1 MNDEEKKD
9 PKDTL
14 DMDGDSSDK
23 RDTNGDMF
31 DSSETVKFSDDD
43 LSDFRKAE
51 ERSDPFDLGQRDDST
66 RILDSQEINDEK
78 EKEKAI
84 KEMWKQYEAE
94 TQEMDA
100 SALRGTSRPQPR
112 DDRTQIL
119 TDPRKSPSQP
129 PRTPPPARP
138 AAPSTAQARTKQPVP
153 DYLAKHARRQRRSKR
168 APVILLI
175 FFIIAAVAVAY
186 YFYSQSQAK
195 KTSIPTATDSSQVS
209 QQQSIATDSAT
220 PKAAQE
226 PATQLFPLN
235 VDDLMGISP
244 LNVSAKGA
252 VFSDEMDPEIVAI
265 AKALKSRVKVYHG
278 EQTRD
283 YRKTTTKTISG
294 RFRGF
299 TVKSVLT
306 FKDDEKI
313 KDQLTVVAPSRGS
326 LLVENNVLVSAKKL
340 DYERFFR
347 DLRRA
352 GIQVIRKGDPNQ
364 SGDFR
369 VQLALTPLP
378 NQIVPEGRVIA
389 FNRAGPVQLGMRS
402 TQLDRVLPPRFNIV
416 RKKILVDDQY
426 VNVNKIFDERNKA
439 LLLLSVSENRVKTV
453 QIIDASFKTSQG
465 IGIGNTLAD
474 LKINHLDLEM
484 GKTKENVVF
493 AVIKGIN
500 AKFMLSGSGADFDNQ
515 IFPNTMKITSV
526 VLEN

>member
-14 DMDGDSSDK
+14 DLNGDDSDK
-23 RDTNGDMF
+23 QDRDGNPF
-31 DSSETVKFSDDD
+31 DSSETVKFSDED

-51 ERSDPFDLGQRDDST
+51 EITDPFDVGQRDDST
-66 RILDSQEINDEK
+66 RILDSQDVKKEK
-78 EKEKAI
+78 EKEQTI
-84 KEMWKQYEAE
+84 KEMWKKYEQE
-94 TQEMDA
+94 TQEVDA
-100 SALRGTSRPQPR
+100 SSLRGGPRPETR
-112 DDRTQIL
+112 DDRTQVM
-119 TDPRKSPSQP
+119 TGPGKPPFQP
-129 PRTPPPARP
+129 PKT
-138 AAPSTAQARTKQPVP
+138 PSTQPSAPTPAQTRVKPPVP
-153 DYLAKHARRQRRSKR
+153 DYLSKHARKQRRSKR
-168 APVILLI
+168 APFILLL

-186 YFYSQSQAK
+186 YFYSQSQANQ
-195 KTSIPTATDSSQVS
+195 SEIPATAEPSQQT
-209 QQQSIATDSAT
+209 QQQSVATDTTT
-220 PKAAQE
+220 PAAARE
-226 PATQLFPLN
+226 PAPQLFPLN

-244 LNVSAKGA
+244 LNVAAKGA

-265 AKALKSRVKVYHG
+265 AKALKSRIKIYNG
-278 EQTRD
+278 EKTRK
-283 YRKTTTKTISG
+283 YRNTTTQTITG

-299 TVKSVLT
+299 SVKSVVSY
-306 FKDDEKI
+306 KNEDKI
-313 KDQLTVVAPSRGS
+313 KDQLTLVAPSKGS
-326 LLVENNVLVSAKKL
+326 LIVENDVLISAKKI

-352 GIQVIRKGDPNQ
+352 GIQVIRKADPNQ

-378 NQIVPEGRVIA
+378 NQTVPEAKMIA

-402 TQLDRVLPPRFNIV
+402 TQLDRVVPPRYNIV

-426 VNVNKIFDERNKA
+426 VNVHKIFNERNKA
-439 LLLLSVSENRVKTV
+439 LLLLSVSDNRIKTV

-474 LKINHLDLEM
+474 LKISHLDLTM
-484 GKTKENVVF
+484 GKTKENVVY

-500 AKFMLSGSGADFDNQ
+500 AKFMLSGSGADFNKQ
-515 IFPNTMKITSV
+515 IFPNNMKITSI